1 MDKSVK
7 YIFRF
12 FVVISAAVLLSGTVL
27 LFLSNYEELL
37 KIILSQTGKSHKIN
51 KFKTEYLSYEKFL
64 VLRFTAVFINII
76 FWFLF
81 FKYYKTIETKIIDF
95 LQFIVSGIKNE
106 IRSISKK
113 DWKIF
118 GVIIFITSAVKIYY
132 FFTQP
137 ITNDEAFTFLN
148 YVKSGFLAAVSY
160 YNLTNNHIFHSVL
173 CNVFDAF

>member
-1 MDKSVK
+1 MCLKKD
-7 YIFRF
+7 YIFKSF
-12 FVVISAAVLLSGTVL
+12 TVITGIFILSGAL
-27 LFLSNYEELL
+27 YLFLTDYEYFVRS
-37 KIILSQTGKSHKIN
+37 ILSQTGKSDKIN

-113 DWKIF
+113 DWKF
-118 GVIIFITSAVKIYY
+118 LELSFSLLRLLKFIIFL
-132 FFTQP
+132 
-137 ITNDEAFTFLN
+137 LN
-148 YVKSGFLAAVSY
+148 QLPTMKLLLF
-160 YNLTNNHIFHSVL
+160 
-173 CNVFDAF
+173 